1 METKA
6 EPVIK
11 KIGLY
16 LAPILASDIP
26 NSGEK
31 RSSGL
36 NLFFDGPRQ
45 MFVEWD
51 NEQTV
56 NGFRYLPPQDG
67 DGTVTHYTLMGST
80 DWKNWTEL
88 ASGEFS
94 NIVNNPIW
102 QSLSF
107 PATKVRVVKFVADR
121 LASGERMGYN
131 DVEVVMAE

>member
-1 METKA
+1 MS
-6 EPVIK
+6 
-11 KIGLY
+11 IG
-16 LAPILASDIP
+16 A
-26 NSGEK
+26 
-31 RSSGL
+31 
-36 NLFFDGPRQ
+36 
-45 MFVEWD
+45 
-51 NEQTV
+51 
-56 NGFRYLPPQDG
+56 FRYLPPQDG
-67 DGTVTHYTLMGST
+67 DGTVTHYTLTGST